1 MKISTVFMSLLLS
14 FIILLADIPQELY
27 IQYCTKEV
35 MDSVYL
41 ASADQAKID
50 YKDDLESGTDFLI
63 AYWAFNENLINLSAY
78 QIQKALQSEITD
90 ETLMADCYSLA
101 SLVFRLKGELAT
113 AIEYAEKCLHIDR
126 KQNNQEGLSSSL
138 NTIAGL
144 YLMHGEPVNAKKY
157 IDEAIL
163 IETKL
168 NRSSS
173 LAVRYGLASEVY
185 LKLGET
191 QKALDFADEALR
203 LDSLDNSIAKTAVR
217 RSQKA
222 AILIELKQYG
232 DANRELQQALPVFLQ
247 QNNHNSLAITYCQL
261 GEIAAVNQEVAASED
276 YFEKAISLCKEI
288 NHIYMESR
296 ARNGLYKLFKEIDNR
311 KSLYHLEEHIK
322 LLQIINDE
330 KAAELMQSFT
340 VKYDTLEKEQAILHQ
355 EEMLK
360 WRSFLIIL
368 LITLQVLLCVLLYIS
383 RKTTKITNER
393 NAMLVKA
400 IYDKS
405 RLLAIASSNIPKS
418 IRDEIMSITSD
429 TTDIPEIKLTRR
441 ELEIAN
447 LCTKGLLNK
456 EIAEQLHISQRT
468 VENHKNNLFKKLGIN
483 NTVELMRYMQ
493 RAMNNSDTTED

>member
-1 MKISTVFMSLLLS
+1 MCILLS
-14 FIILLADIPQELY
+14 FIILLADIPHDLY
-27 IQYCTKEV
+27 MQHCTKEV

-90 ETLMADCYSLA
+90 ETLRADCYNLA

-203 LDSLDNSIAKTAVR
+203 LDSLDNTIAKTAVR

-261 GEIAAVNQEVAASED
+261 GEIAAVNKEVAASEE

-296 ARNGLYKLFKEIDNR
+296 ARNGLYKLFKEIDSR

-330 KAAELMQSFT
+330 NTAELMQSFM

-368 LITLQVLLCVLLYIS
+368 LITLLVLLCVLLYIS

-393 NAMLVKA
+393 NAMLLKA
-400 IYDKS
+400 NYDKS

-418 IRDEIMSITSD
+418 IRDEIMSITSY
-429 TTDIPEIKLTRR
+429 TADIPEIKLTRR

-447 LCTKGLLNK
+447 LCAKGLLNK
-456 EIAEQLHISQRT
+456 EIADHLNISQRT

>member
-1 MKISTVFMSLLLS
+1 MCVLLS
-14 FIILLADIPQELY
+14 FIILLADIPQDLY
-27 IQYCTKEV
+27 MQYCSKEV

-41 ASADQAKID
+41 ACADQAKID
-50 YKDDLESGTDFLI
+50 YKGNYESGTDFLV
-63 AYWAFNENLINLSAY
+63 ADWAFNENLINLSAY
-78 QIQKALQSEITD
+78 QIQKALQNQITD
-90 ETLMADCYSLA
+90 ETLKADCYNLA
-101 SLVFRLKGELAT
+101 SIIFRLKGELAT

-126 KQNNQEGLSSSL
+126 EQNNAEGVSSSL

-144 YLMHGEPVNAKKY
+144 YLMHGEPVNAQKY

-173 LAVRYGLASEVY
+173 LAVRYGLASEIY

-191 QKALDFADEALR
+191 QKALEFADKALL
-203 LDSLDNSIAKTAVR
+203 LDSLDNRIAKTAVR

-232 DANRELQQALPVFLQ
+232 SANSELQHALPVFLQ
-247 QNNHNSLAITYCQL
+247 QNNYNSLAITYCQL
-261 GEIAAVNQEVAASED
+261 GEIAAVNKEVAASEK
-276 YFEKAISLCKEI
+276 YFENAISLCKEI

-296 ARNGLYKLFKEIDNR
+296 ARNGLYKLYKEIDSK

-340 VKYDTLEKEQAILHQ
+340 VKYDTLEKEQAILRQ
-355 EEMLK
+355 KEMLK

-368 LITLQVLLCVLLYIS
+368 QIPLLVLLCVLLYIS
-383 RKTTKITNER
+383 KKTTKITNER
-393 NAMLVKA
+393 NAILVKA
-400 IYDKS
+400 NLDKN
-405 RLLAIASSNIPKS
+405 RLLAIASSNIPKN

-429 TTDIPEIKLTRR
+429 TAEIPEIKLTRR

-456 EIAEQLHISQRT
+456 EIADLLNISQRT

-493 RAMNNSDTTED
+493 RAMNNNDNTEN

>member
-1 MKISTVFMSLLLS
+1 
-14 FIILLADIPQELY
+14 
-27 IQYCTKEV
+27 
-35 MDSVYL
+35 
-41 ASADQAKID
+41 
-50 YKDDLESGTDFLI
+50 
-63 AYWAFNENLINLSAY
+63 
-78 QIQKALQSEITD
+78 
-90 ETLMADCYSLA
+90 
-101 SLVFRLKGELAT
+101 
-113 AIEYAEKCLHIDR
+113 
-126 KQNNQEGLSSSL
+126 
-138 NTIAGL
+138 
-144 YLMHGEPVNAKKY
+144 MHGEPVNAKKY

-173 LAVRYGLASEVY
+173 LAVRYGLASEIY

-203 LDSLDNSIAKTAVR
+203 LDSLDNTIAKTAVR

-247 QNNHNSLAITYCQL
+247 QNNYNSLAITYCQL
-261 GEIAAVNQEVAASED
+261 GEIAAVNKEVAVSEE

-296 ARNGLYKLFKEIDNR
+296 ARNGLYKLFKEIDSR

-330 KAAELMQSFT
+330 NTAELMQSFT

-368 LITLQVLLCVLLYIS
+368 LITLLVLLCVLLYIS

-400 IYDKS
+400 NYDKS
-405 RLLAIASSNIPKS
+405 RLLAIASSNIPKT
-418 IRDEIMSITSD
+418 IRDEIMSITSY
-429 TTDIPEIKLTRR
+429 TADIPEIKLTRR

-447 LCTKGLLNK
+447 LCAKGLLNK
-456 EIAEQLHISQRT
+456 EIADHLNISQRT

>member
-1 MKISTVFMSLLLS
+1 MCILLS
-14 FIILLADIPQELY
+14 FIILFADIPHDLY
-27 IQYCTKEV
+27 MQHFTTEV

-90 ETLMADCYSLA
+90 ETLKADCYNLA
-101 SLVFRLKGELAT
+101 SLIFRLKGELAT
-113 AIEYAEKCLHIDR
+113 AIEYAERCLHIDR
-126 KQNNQEGLSSSL
+126 EQNNQEGLSSSL

-185 LKLGET
+185 LKLGEI
-191 QKALDFADEALR
+191 QKALDFADKALQ

-330 KAAELMQSFT
+330 KAADLMQSFT

-360 WRSFLIIL
+360 WGG
-368 LITLQVLLCVLLYIS
+368 
-383 RKTTKITNER
+383 
-393 NAMLVKA
+393 
-400 IYDKS
+400 
-405 RLLAIASSNIPKS
+405 SSS
-418 IRDEIMSITSD
+418 Y
-429 TTDIPEIKLTRR
+429 
-441 ELEIAN
+441 
-447 LCTKGLLNK
+447 
-456 EIAEQLHISQRT
+456 
-468 VENHKNNLFKKLGIN
+468 F
-483 NTVELMRYMQ
+483 
-493 RAMNNSDTTED
+493 